1 MRVLWIRLTMTTL
14 AGLPAAHADIEL
26 AGHLLQIYGEL
37 HGSADYYH
45 RGTPTAAVP
54 EPRGIEITSNSSHI
68 GFKGEA
74 ALTGRARLLW
84 KFESE
89 VDLSGELGTFDTR
102 DRYIG
107 VATVA
112 GSVLLG
118 AHNTPLK
125 EIGSRYT
132 LFNDTVGD
140 RSGIL
145 GQTATGDDRFNQ
157 RARSM
162 LLYQTGVGDLHGAV
176 MYSPDFAAGTNP
188 DTGDAGVSSRLVG
201 IGLGY
206 HRSHVDIT
214 VAGEQQT
221 SIDNIAGRDARGIR
235 VGLAVRLAA
244 VRFGGVLEMS
254 KDDGAGAVVERNA
267 WAANIAYDLGA
278 FTVAGQYMKAGASAR
293 PQGDDGA
300 KQYTLGLYYSFSPG
314 RQLYLVYAQLDN
326 DLNAAY
332 RLARSGH
339 GQVFAPTEN
348 GTRVAAASIGA
359 IYDF

>member
-1 MRVLWIRLTMTTL
+1 MRILWIRLTMATL
-14 AGLPAAHADIEL
+14 AGAPAAHADIEL
-26 AGHLLQIYGEL
+26 AGRLLQIYGEL
-37 HGSADYYH
+37 HGSVDYYD

-54 EPRGIEITSNSSHI
+54 EPRGIEITSNSSHF

-74 ALTGRARLLW
+74 ALTGRAQLLW

-89 VDLSGELGTFDTR
+89 VDLSGELGTLDTR

-107 VATVA
+107 VATVG

-118 AHNTPLK
+118 THNTPLK

-140 RSGIL
+140 RTGIL

-162 LLYQTGVGDLHGAV
+162 LLYRAEVADLRGSV
-176 MYSPDFAAGTNP
+176 IYSPDFFAGTNP
-188 DTGDAGVSSRLVG
+188 DTGDAGVGRRLLG

-206 HRSHVDIT
+206 HRGNVDIA

-235 VGLAVRLAA
+235 VGLAYRLGA
-244 VRFGGVLEMS
+244 VRFGGVFETL
-254 KDDGAGAVVERNA
+254 KDDGAGAVVERNV
-267 WAANIAYDLGA
+267 WAANIAYALGA
-278 FTVAGQYMKAGASAR
+278 FTLASQYMKAGPSAR

-300 KQYTLGLYYSFSPG
+300 RQYTLGLYYNFPPG
-314 RQLYLVYAQLDN
+314 LQLYLVYAQLDN
-326 DLNAAY
+326 DANAAY

-339 GQVFAPTEN
+339 GQSFTPTED
-348 GTRVAAASIGA
+348 GARVAAASIGA
-359 IYDF
+359 VYKF